1 LLDPSSVRVDVSVDE
16 TDVAKVRM
24 GMPAQVTFEALPEQ
38 RLQGRVVG
46 VGLAGTVSQ
55 GVVTYPISIGVETRD
70 PLPSG
75 LTASASIVIDQKDD
89 VVLVPN
95 RAVRTQ
101 GRSKTVEVITGETK
115 NGQPVRETRQV
126 QIGMSNE
133 QVSEVLAGLNEGDRV
148 VIPTTTT
155 AAARAPGL
163 GVALGGAGGGP
174 VQAPGR

>member
-1 LLDPSSVRVDVSVDE
+1 
-16 TDVAKVRM
+16 VAKVKA
-24 GMPAQVTFEALPEQ
+24 GMPAQVTFEALPDQ

-46 VGLAGTVSQ
+46 VGLAGTATQ
-55 GVVTYPISIGVETRD
+55 GVVTYPISISVQTSE

-75 LTASASIVIDQKDD
+75 LTATASIVTSQRDD
-89 VVLVPN
+89 VLEVPN

-101 GRSKTVEVITGETK
+101 GRNRIVEVITGETK

-126 QIGMSNE
+126 QIGISNE

-155 AAARAPGL
+155 AAARVPSL
-163 GVALGGAGGGP
+163 GGGFGGAGGPVIVSGP
-174 VQAPGR
+174 GGAGPAAQSAGR